1 MKGQESVQS
10 TRLYVARE
18 KEWMRSI
25 SNSSRV
31 TFAEGQGRWWD
42 WCSCVLPAGVRMEK
56 GKELMPGGV
65 LYVSNKA
72 DAAAKVTR
80 EPHCS
85 QDLLQRVRR
94 WLIAQGDPK
103 GKEKSSEPC

>member
-1 MKGQESVQS
+1 MCSPTGSMEPE
-10 TRLYVARE
+10 R

-42 WCSCVLPAGVRMEK
+42 WCSCALPAGLRKK
-56 GKELMPGGV
+56 GKEPMPSGV
-65 LYVSNKA
+65 LYVRNKA
-72 DAAAKVTR
+72 DAVTKVTR
-80 EPHCS
+80 EPQCS
-85 QDLLQRVRR
+85 QDSLQRVPL

-103 GKEKSSEPC
+103 GKGKSSEPC

>member
-1 MKGQESVQS
+1 M
-10 TRLYVARE
+10 
-18 KEWMRSI
+18 
-25 SNSSRV
+25 
-31 TFAEGQGRWWD
+31 TFAEGQGQWWD
-42 WCSCVLPAGVRMEK
+42 WCSCVLPAGLRKEK
-56 GKELMPGGV
+56 GKEPMPGGV

-94 WLIAQGDPK
+94 WLTAQGGPK

>member
-1 MKGQESVQS
+1 MELE
-10 TRLYVARE
+10 R

-31 TFAEGQGRWWD
+31 TFAEGQGQWWD
-42 WCSCVLPAGVRMEK
+42 WCSCVLPAGVRKEK

-72 DAAAKVTR
+72 DAVAKVTR

-94 WLIAQGDPK
+94 WLTAQGGPK

>member
-1 MKGQESVQS
+1 MEPE
-10 TRLYVARE
+10 R

-56 GKELMPGGV
+56 VEELMPGGV
-65 LYVSNKA
+65 LYVRNKA
-72 DAAAKVTR
+72 DAAAKGTR
-80 EPHCS
+80 EPPCS
-85 QDLLQRVRR
+85 QASLQRVPR
-94 WLIAQGDPK
+94 WLLAQGDPR
-103 GKEKSSEPC
+103 GRQMSSESC

>member
-1 MKGQESVQS
+1 M
-10 TRLYVARE
+10 
-18 KEWMRSI
+18 
-25 SNSSRV
+25 
-31 TFAEGQGRWWD
+31 
-42 WCSCVLPAGVRMEK
+42 LPAGVRKEK

>member
-1 MKGQESVQS
+1 MEPK
-10 TRLYVARE
+10 R

-42 WCSCVLPAGVRMEK
+42 WCSCALPAEVRMEK
-56 GKELMPGGV
+56 AEELMPGGV
-65 LYVSNKA
+65 PYVRNKA
-72 DAAAKVTR
+72 DAVTKGTR

-85 QDLLQRVRR
+85 QASRPRVPR
-94 WLIAQGDPK
+94 WLIAQGDPR
-103 GKEKSSEPC
+103 GKQMSSEAG

>member
-1 MKGQESVQS
+1 MCSPPGSMELE
-10 TRLYVARE
+10 R

-42 WCSCVLPAGVRMEK
+42 WCSCALPAGVRKEK

-72 DAAAKVTR
+72 DAVAKVTR

-103 GKEKSSEPC
+103 GKGKSSEPC